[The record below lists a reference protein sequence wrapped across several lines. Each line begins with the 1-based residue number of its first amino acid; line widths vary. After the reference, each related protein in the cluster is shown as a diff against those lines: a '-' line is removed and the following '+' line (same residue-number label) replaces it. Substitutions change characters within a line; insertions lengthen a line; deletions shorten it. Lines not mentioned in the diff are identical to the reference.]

1 MAYLILLTE
10 GHSGPRFALEKKE
23 LTIGRSPNCDI
34 HLEDPS
40 VSFQHARIKIAPI
53 DNTQSMVVSIEDC
66 DSTNGTFVNNQRV
79 ERELLTANDNINIG
93 LSTFRFIS
101 EGSDSL
107 ESTQQIKKSWI
118 PGVFY
123 LKDKSA

>member
-10 GHSGPRFALEKKE
+10 GQSGPRFALEKRE

-40 VSFQHARIKIAPI
+40 VSFQHARIKIAPNHDSKPLI
-53 DNTQSMVVSIEDC
+53 SIEDC

-79 ERELLTANDNINIG
+79 EREYLAANDNINIG
-93 LSTFRFIS
+93 LSTFRFIA
-101 EGSDSL
+101 DSADVL